1 MEQGGQSIW
10 CFCIDYV
17 DATGNAASSGAGSGS
32 RQRID
37 YKELLQPDEFAVFA
51 QLRDWRKEIA
61 QREAIPVYTIFTN
74 EQMAQMVQTRASSLA
89 ELKKIEGIGDARR
102 INMRPRSW
110 HCSASIG
117 RQRLT
122 LRTDPATALVPTLC
136 VVTHGWDAPRPVQS
150 KTSMVPPL
158 RSWKA

>member
-1 MEQGGQSIW
+1 MHDNCVMAFRIFSIPISDNGSLQEEMNGFLRAHRILAIKQRWVEQGGQSIW

-74 EQMAQMVQTRASSLA
+74 EQMAQMVQTRRKQSGGT
-89 ELKKIEGIGDARR
+89 EENRR
-102 INMRPRSW
+102 HRRCPR
-110 HCSASIG
+110 G
-117 RQRLT
+117 
-122 LRTDPATALVPTLC
+122 
-136 VVTHGWDAPRPVQS
+136 
-150 KTSMVPPL
+150 
-158 RSWKA
+158 